1 MLAYLRRLNKPFFRI
16 FAFNRRPPRTLFR
29 LTPACRL
36 TTPLRGLKTPSTC
49 HVWPS
54 SPEKERLPE
63 RYPGKEAVARAIRHE
78 GDMGLPPDQ
87 IRGSLERYLE
97 IDRLLGI
104 DSAPLSPRPPR
115 HAQLSGKHPPAAA
128 SPGRDKPVVALQAL
142 SPEELLRRQEALKT
156 LDAGQVK
163 GCMKCRLSRTRTQT
177 VFGQGNPAARLVFVG
192 EGPGADEDAQG
203 LAFVGRAGQLLTRMI
218 EAMGLTRDQVFI
230 CNIVKCRPPENRT
243 PAPDEISAC
252 WPYLEEQLRII
263 TPEVI
268 VALGKPATQ
277 TLLGTT
283 EGIGRLRGHWHEFFL
298 SGSPMIGPATPL
310 MPTFHPAYL
319 LRDPGKKPQAWSDL
333 QMVMARLGLPLPE
346 RR

>member
-1 MLAYLRRLNKPFFRI
+1 
-16 FAFNRRPPRTLFR
+16 
-29 LTPACRL
+29 
-36 TTPLRGLKTPSTC
+36 
-49 HVWPS
+49 
-54 SPEKERLPE
+54 
-63 RYPGKEAVARAIRHE
+63 
-78 GDMGLPPDQ
+78 MGFPPDQ

-97 IDRLLGI
+97 TDRLLGI
-104 DSAPLSPRPPR
+104 NSVPLPARPPR
-115 HAQLSGKHPPAAA
+115 YAQPPGKHPPATA
-128 SPGRDKPVVALQAL
+128 SQAGSKPVAALQAI
-142 SPEELLRRQEALKT
+142 SAEELARRQEALKA

-177 VFGQGNPAARLVFVG
+177 VFGQGNAAARLVFVG

-203 LAFVGRAGQLLTRMI
+203 LAFVGRAGQLLTKMI

-263 TPEVI
+263 QPEVI
-268 VALGKPATQ
+268 IALGKPATQ

-283 EGIGRLRGHWHEFFL
+283 GGIGQLRGHWHEFFL
-298 SGSPMIGPATPL
+298 SGSPMVGPPTPL
-310 MPTFHPAYL
+310 MPTYHPAYL
-319 LRDPGKKPQAWSDL
+319 LRDPGKKLQAWNDL
-333 QMVMARLGLPLPE
+333 QMVMAHLGLPLPE